1 MKNIKFFY
9 IIASNKNEAEKIATK
24 LLDKKL
30 IACAN
35 VISNVNSYFVWKNKV
50 QNSKEIIIC
59 GKTTSKNQKKIIKVV
74 KSIHS
79 YSVPCV
85 IFFDIKNGNKDFL
98 KWIKQSVI

>member
-9 IIASNKNEAEKIATK
+9 ITASNKREAKQISK
-24 LLDKKL
+24 RLLNKKL
-30 IACAN
+30 IGCAN
-35 VISNVNSYFVWKNKV
+35 VINNVNSYFVWKNKV

-59 GKTTSKNQKKIIKVV
+59 GKTTSKNQKKIIQIV
-74 KSIHS
+74 KNLHS

-98 KWIKQSVI
+98 KWVEQSVI

>member
-35 VISNVNSYFVWKNKV
+35 VITNVNSYFIWKNKT

-59 GKTTSKNQKKIIKVV
+59 GKTISKNQKKIVYVV
-74 KSIHS
+74 KSLHS

-85 IFFDIKNGNKDFL
+85 IFLDITNGNKGFL

>member
-9 IIASNKNEAEKIATK
+9 ITAPNRKEAERIAKK

-35 VISNVNSYFVWKNKV
+35 VINNVNSYFVWKNKV

-59 GKTTSKNQKKIIKVV
+59 GKTTSKNQTKIIKAV

-79 YSVPCV
+79 YAVPCI

-98 KWIKQSVI
+98 KWIEQSVT

>member
-9 IIASNKNEAEKIATK
+9 ITAPNKKEAERIAKK

-35 VISNVNSYFVWKNKV
+35 VINNVNSYFVWNNKV
-50 QNSKEIIIC
+50 QNSKEIIIF
-59 GKTTSKNQKKIIKVV
+59 GKTISKNQKKIIQIV
-74 KSIHS
+74 KSLHS
-79 YSVPCV
+79 YSVPCI

-98 KWIKQSVI
+98 KWIEQSVT

>member
-1 MKNIKFFY
+1 MKNINFFY
-9 IIASNKNEAEKIATK
+9 IIASNKKEAEKIAKK
-24 LLDKKL
+24 LLNKKL

-50 QNSKEIIIC
+50 QSSKEVIIC
-59 GKTTSKNQKKIIKVV
+59 GKTTSKNQKKIIYTV
-74 KSIHS
+74 KKLHS

>member
-59 GKTTSKNQKKIIKVV
+59 GKTTSKNQKKIIHTV
-74 KSIHS
+74 KKLHS

-85 IFFDIKNGNKDFL
+85 IFFDIKNGNRDFL
-98 KWIKQSVI
+98 KWIRQSVT

>member
-9 IIASNKNEAEKIATK
+9 ITAPNKREAEKLAKK

-59 GKTTSKNQKKIIKVV
+59 GKTTSKNQKNIIHAV
-74 KSIHS
+74 KKIHS
-79 YSVPCV
+79 YSVPCI
-85 IFFDIKNGNKDFL
+85 IFFDINSGNKDFL
-98 KWIKQSVI
+98 KWIKRSVI

>member
-9 IIASNKNEAEKIATK
+9 ITAPNKREAGQLAKK

-35 VISNVNSYFVWKNKV
+35 VISNVNSYFVWQNKV
-50 QNSKEIIIC
+50 ESSKEIIIC
-59 GKTTSKNQKKIIKVV
+59 GKTISKNQKEIIREV
-74 KSIHS
+74 KKLHS

-98 KWIKQSVI
+98 KWIKQSVT

>member
-9 IIASNKNEAEKIATK
+9 ITVPNKREAERIAKK

-35 VISNVNSYFVWKNKV
+35 VINNVNSYFVWKNKV

-59 GKTTSKNQKKIIKVV
+59 GKTTSKNQTKIIKAV

-79 YSVPCV
+79 YAVPCI

-98 KWIKQSVI
+98 KWIEQSVT

>member
-9 IIASNKNEAEKIATK
+9 ITASNKKEAERIAKK
-24 LLDKKL
+24 LLNKKL

-59 GKTTSKNQKKIIKVV
+59 GKTSSKNQKTIIQIV
-74 KSIHS
+74 KSVLS

-85 IFFDIKNGNKDFL
+85 IFFVIKNGNRDFL
-98 KWIKQSVI
+98 KWIKQSVT

>member
-9 IIASNKNEAEKIATK
+9 ITAPNKKEAEQIAKK

-35 VISNVNSYFVWKNKV
+35 VISNVRSYFVWKNKV

-59 GKTTSKNQKKIIKVV
+59 GKTTSKNQKKIVQAV
-74 KSIHS
+74 KSLHS
-79 YSVPCV
+79 YSVPCA
-85 IFFDIKNGNKDFL
+85 IFLDITNGNKDFL

>member
-9 IIASNKNEAEKIATK
+9 ITAPNKKEAEKIARK

-59 GKTTSKNQKKIIKVV
+59 GKTTFKNQEKVV
-74 KSIHS
+74 HAVKKIHS
-79 YSVPCV
+79 YSVPCI
-85 IFFDIKNGNKDFL
+85 IFFDIKSGNKDFL
-98 KWIKQSVI
+98 KWIKRSVI

>member
-9 IIASNKNEAEKIATK
+9 ITASNKKEAKRIAKK
-24 LLDKKL
+24 LLNKKL

-35 VISNVNSYFVWKNKV
+35 VINNVNSYFVWKNKV

-59 GKTTSKNQKKIIKVV
+59 GKTTLKNQKKIIKVV

-85 IFFDIKNGNKDFL
+85 IFIDIKNGNKDFL
-98 KWIKQSVI
+98 KWIEQSVT

>member
-9 IIASNKNEAEKIATK
+9 ITTTNKKEAEQIAKK

-35 VISNVNSYFVWKNKV
+35 VISNVRSYFVWKNKV

-59 GKTTSKNQKKIIKVV
+59 GKTTSKNQKKIIHAV
-74 KSIHS
+74 KKLHS

-85 IFFDIKNGNKDFL
+85 IFFDIKSGNKDFL

>member
-9 IIASNKNEAEKIATK
+9 IISSNKNEAEKIATK

-35 VISNVNSYFVWKNKV
+35 VISNVNSYFVWKNKIK
-50 QNSKEIIIC
+50 NSKEIIIC
-59 GKTTSKNQKKIIKVV
+59 GKTISKNQKEIVHAV
-74 KSIHS
+74 KSLHS

>member
-9 IIASNKNEAEKIATK
+9 ITASNKKEAERIAKK
-24 LLDKKL
+24 LLDKRL

-59 GKTTSKNQKKIIKVV
+59 GKTTSKNQKKIIQIV
-74 KSIHS
+74 KSLHS
-79 YSVPCV
+79 YSVPCI

-98 KWIKQSVI
+98 KWIEQSVT

>member
-9 IIASNKNEAEKIATK
+9 ITAPNKKEAGRIAKK
-24 LLDKKL
+24 LLDKRL

-35 VISNVNSYFVWKNKV
+35 VISKVNSYFVWKNKI

-59 GKTTSKNQKKIIKVV
+59 GKTTLKNQKKIIKVV

-79 YSVPCV
+79 YSVPCI

-98 KWIKQSVI
+98 KWIEQSVT

>member
-9 IIASNKNEAEKIATK
+9 ITAPNHREAEKIAKK

-59 GKTTSKNQKKIIKVV
+59 GKTTSINQKKIIHEV
-74 KSIHS
+74 KKLHS

-85 IFFDIKNGNKDFL
+85 IFFDIKSGNKDFL

>member
-9 IIASNKNEAEKIATK
+9 ITAPNKKETERIAKK

-35 VISNVNSYFVWKNKV
+35 VIGNVNSYFVWENKV

-59 GKTTSKNQKKIIKVV
+59 GKTVSKNQKKIIQIV
-74 KSIHS
+74 KSLHS
-79 YSVPCV
+79 YSVPCI
-85 IFFDIKNGNKDFL
+85 IFFDIKSGNKDFL
-98 KWIKQSVI
+98 KWIKRSVT

>member
-9 IIASNKNEAEKIATK
+9 ITAPNKRQAEQIARK

-35 VISNVNSYFVWKNKV
+35 VITGVSSYFVWKNKV
-50 QNSKEIIIC
+50 ENSKEIIIC
-59 GKTTSKNQKKIIKVV
+59 GKTTSKNQKKIVHAV
-74 KSIHS
+74 KKLHS

-98 KWIKQSVI
+98 KWIKQSVT

>member
-79 YSVPCV
+79 YSVPCI

-98 KWIKQSVI
+98 KWIEQSVT

>member
-9 IIASNKNEAEKIATK
+9 ITASNKKEAEQIVKK
-24 LLDKKL
+24 LLDKRL

-35 VISNVNSYFVWKNKV
+35 VISHVNSYFVWKNKI

-59 GKTTSKNQKKIIKVV
+59 GKTTPKNQKKIIKVV
-74 KSIHS
+74 KSVHS

-85 IFFDIKNGNKDFL
+85 IFFDIKNGNRDFL
-98 KWIKQSVI
+98 KWIKQSVT

>member
-9 IIASNKNEAEKIATK
+9 ITVPNRKEAERIAKK
-24 LLDKKL
+24 LLHKKL

-59 GKTTSKNQKKIIKVV
+59 GKTTSKNQTKIIKAV

-79 YSVPCV
+79 YSVPCI

-98 KWIKQSVI
+98 KWIRQSVT

>member
-9 IIASNKNEAEKIATK
+9 ITASNKREAKQISKK
-24 LLDKKL
+24 LLNKKL

-35 VISNVNSYFVWKNKV
+35 VINNVNSYFVWKNKV

-59 GKTTSKNQKKIIKVV
+59 GKTTSKNKTKIIKVV

-79 YSVPCV
+79 YSVPCI

-98 KWIKQSVI
+98 KWIRQSVT

>member
-9 IIASNKNEAEKIATK
+9 IIASNKKEAEKIATK

-59 GKTTSKNQKKIIKVV
+59 GKTTSKNQKKIIHEV
-74 KSIHS
+74 KKLHS

-98 KWIKQSVI
+98 EWIKRSVT

>member
-1 MKNIKFFY
+1 MKNINFFY
-9 IIASNKNEAEKIATK
+9 IISANKKEAEQIAKK

-59 GKTTSKNQKKIIKVV
+59 GKTTSKNQTKIIKAV

-79 YSVPCV
+79 YSVPCI

-98 KWIKQSVI
+98 KWIEQSVT

>member
-35 VISNVNSYFVWKNKV
+35 VISNVNSYFVWKNKIK
-50 QNSKEIIIC
+50 NSKEIIIC
-59 GKTTSKNQKKIIKVV
+59 GKTISKNQKKIVHAV
-74 KSIHS
+74 KSLHS

-85 IFFDIKNGNKDFL
+85 IFLDITSGNKDFL

>member
-9 IIASNKNEAEKIATK
+9 ITAPNRKEAEQIAKK

-35 VISNVNSYFVWKNKV
+35 VINNVNSYFVWKNKV

-59 GKTTSKNQKKIIKVV
+59 GKTTSKNQTKIIKAV

-79 YSVPCV
+79 YEVPCI

-98 KWIKQSVI
+98 KWIEQSVT

>member
-9 IIASNKNEAEKIATK
+9 ITAPNKKEAERIAKK

-59 GKTTSKNQKKIIKVV
+59 GKTTSKIQTKIIKAV

-79 YSVPCV
+79 YSVPCI

-98 KWIKQSVI
+98 KWIEQSVT

>member
-9 IIASNKNEAEKIATK
+9 ITASNKKEAERITKK
-24 LLDKKL
+24 LLDKRL

-35 VISNVNSYFVWKNKV
+35 VISNVNSYFVWKNKT

-59 GKTTSKNQKKIIKVV
+59 GKTISKNQKKIVHVV
-74 KSIHS
+74 KSLHS

-98 KWIKQSVI
+98 KWVKQSVI

>member
-9 IIASNKNEAEKIATK
+9 ITAPNKKEAERIAKK
-24 LLDKKL
+24 LLDKRL

-35 VISNVNSYFVWKNKV
+35 VINKVNSYFVWKNKI

-79 YSVPCV
+79 YSVSCI

-98 KWIKQSVI
+98 KWIKRSVT

>member
-9 IIASNKNEAEKIATK
+9 IIASNKKEAEKIATK

-35 VISNVNSYFVWKNKV
+35 VISNVNSYFVWKNKI

-59 GKTTSKNQKKIIKVV
+59 GKTISKNQKEIVHVV
-74 KSIHS
+74 KSLHS